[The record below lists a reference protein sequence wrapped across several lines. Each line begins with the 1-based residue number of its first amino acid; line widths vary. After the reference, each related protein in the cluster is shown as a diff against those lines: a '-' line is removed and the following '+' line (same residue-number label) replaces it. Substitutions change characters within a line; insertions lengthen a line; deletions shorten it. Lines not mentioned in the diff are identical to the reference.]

1 MRKVEEKQMKLGE
14 VDISKIEM
22 DLKSRDE
29 IPKLLRGLQY
39 IYTTPEVRGEVFK
52 ILEEI
57 APVGKSRSKGRPG
70 MEQWKILVLGT
81 IRLNCDWDYD
91 KLLEV
96 ANEHRTLRLMLQH
109 TLEDEYQYPM
119 QTIRDNVSLLTPEVL
134 NRINTVV
141 ITAGHKV
148 AGKKKE
154 ESFSGRCDSYV
165 VETDVHYPTD
175 INLLFDAAR
184 KVIELTGGMEGVE
197 GWRQKEH
204 LKRKIKRHYRRTQN
218 MKRSNSKNES
228 KKAAREKAIIEA
240 HRTYIVEVEEIL
252 EKAEKTLGGMTA
264 AGGRANG
271 KTIAKIE
278 SFMKHARRQI
288 DQIQRRV
295 MRGEAIPHDE
305 KVFSVFEDY
314 TEWICKGKAGITQ
327 ELGLKVCVIEDQ
339 YNFIL
344 HHKVMRKQTDEE
356 VAVEMTKAAKAEFPG
371 FSSCSYDKGFYSP
384 RNKEELPGI
393 LDMAVLP
400 RKGKLS
406 EKDAQIEKSAIFVQ
420 ARRKHSAVESAISA
434 LENHGLDR
442 CLDFGIVGFERYVA
456 LAVLARNI
464 QILGNILQKK
474 ELKSIQR
481 REKYNRTISE
491 RKRAAA

>member
-14 VDISKIEM
+14 VDISKIEI

-39 IYTTPEVRGEVFK
+39 IYSTPGVREKVFK

-57 APVGKSRSKGRPG
+57 APVGKSKSKGRPG

-91 KLLEV
+91 KLREI

-109 TLEDEYQYPM
+109 IPEDEYQYPM
-119 QTIRDNVSLLTPEVL
+119 QTIRDNVSLLTPDML
-134 NRINTVV
+134 NRINAVV
-141 ITAGHKV
+141 ITAGHKE

-154 ESFSGRCDSYV
+154 ESLNGRCDSYV

-184 KVIELTGGMEGVE
+184 KVIELTGGMKGVE
-197 GWRQKEH
+197 GWRQKEY
-204 LKRKIKRHYRRTQN
+204 LERKIKKRYRRVQN

-228 KKAAREKAIIEA
+228 KKAAREKEIIEA
-240 HRTYIVEVEEIL
+240 HRTYILEVEEIL
-252 EKAEKTLGGMTA
+252 EKAEKSLGGMTA
-264 AGGRANG
+264 MSKHENEDAI
-271 KTIAKIE
+271 TKIE
-278 SFMKHARRQI
+278 SFMRHARRQI

-295 MRGEAIPHDE
+295 IRGEVIPHDE

-327 ELGLKVCVIEDQ
+327 ELGLKVCIIEDQ

-356 VAVEMTKAAKAEFPG
+356 VAVDVTKAAKAEFP
-371 FSSCSYDKGFYSP
+371 SLSTCSYDKGFYSP
-384 RNKEELPGI
+384 QNKEELSGI

-400 RKGKLS
+400 KKGKLS
-406 EKDAQIEKSAIFVQ
+406 AKDAQIEKSAVFVQ

-481 REKYNRTISE
+481 REKYNRTSAE